1 MKQKTSAS
9 LNLEEVIKKY
19 RPVITFKVIKS
30 IGSQTPDW
38 EDIVEEILTN
48 VIEKIQTG
56 QFRGESSIGTF
67 IYTITQ
73 RRIIDFI
80 RLKSKSFSHVPEPEP
95 YKSPVEAL
103 ENKEMADLAYQAI
116 KKLKPKYREILYLY
130 YYRGLTREE
139 VAQRLG
145 ITPKKVSERVHYALK
160 LVKKNLKIKK

>member
-1 MKQKTSAS
+1 VKQKSSAS
-9 LNLEEVIKKY
+9 LNLEEIIQKY
-19 RPVITFKVIKS
+19 RPVITFKVIKA

-48 VIEKIQTG
+48 VIEKIQSG

-80 RLKSKSFSHVPEPEP
+80 RLKSKSLSHVPEPEP
-95 YKSPVEAL
+95 YPSPVEVL
-103 ENKEMADLAYQAI
+103 ESKELANLIYHTI
-116 KKLKPKYREILYLY
+116 NNLKPKYKEILYLY

-139 VAQRLG
+139 VASRLG

-160 LVKKNLKIKK
+160 LVKKKLKTKK

>member
-1 MKQKTSAS
+1 VKQKTSAS